1 MAVAAAL
8 LAGCLTGVVA
18 TLAVFKTHNVDVDV
32 ADGSGNSKLNAVWSL
47 AQRHYVDPVDND
59 TVMDRV
65 CAAVMQSLDPHSVYL
80 TSEVLKKESEELSGN
95 FEGVGIVV
103 QMRNDT
109 VCVSQVIPGGPS
121 ERVGIQACDRILEV
135 DGLAVSGAKYVLDS
149 VVARLRGPRKSVVD
163 LKVVRPSA
171 HRTMLLK
178 VVRDVIT
185 MPSLSY
191 SGMLDAR
198 TGYVCIDRFGET
210 TYREFCKAV
219 SDLKGQGMSRLVL
232 DLRGNGGGLLSAAL
246 GICDELL
253 PGKELIVYTEGAHHW
268 REEEHSVPGGL
279 FCKGDLVVMI
289 DEFSASASEIVAGA
303 VQDNDRGIIV
313 GRRSFG
319 KGLVQ
324 QQYKLPDHSAVQ
336 LTVSRYYTPS
346 GRCIQRPYDRGTDEY
361 YSDFIQHVMD
371 EYKGDSILTKIYDTT
386 PYYTSQGRVVY
397 GGGGIYPDHTIH
409 YKYDDNVVYY
419 NQLANKGIISDYVFD
434 YVSQQGSRIKKE
446 YPGAKDFIGR
456 FRVSDDMLEQM
467 LRRAD
472 KAGLKRDSRCIS
484 RYSDEIRSRIKAEI
498 GSMMY
503 STSVFYAVQ
512 LRYDPELKEALS
524 VK

>member
-1 MAVAAAL
+1 M

-18 TLAVFKTHNVDVDV
+18 TLAVFKTHNVDVVV

-47 AQRHYVDPVDND
+47 VQRHYVDPVDND
-59 TVMDRV
+59 SVMDKV
-65 CAAVMQSLDPHSVYL
+65 CTAVLQSLDPHSIYL
-80 TSEVLKKESEELSGN
+80 NSEVLKKESEQLSGN

-121 ERVGIQACDRILEV
+121 DRVGIEAGDRILEV
-135 DGLAVSGAKYVLDS
+135 DGLAVSGVKYVLDS
-149 VVARLRGPRKSVVD
+149 VVGRLRGPRKSVVD

-191 SGMLDAR
+191 SGMLDAK
-198 TGYVCIDRFGET
+198 TGYMRIGLFGET
-210 TYREFCKAV
+210 TYKEFCKAV
-219 SDLKGQGMSRLVL
+219 SELKEQGMTRLVL

-253 PGKELIVYTEGAHHW
+253 PGKELIVYTKGTHQR
-268 REEEHSVPGGL
+268 REEEHSTPGGL

-324 QQYKLPDHSAVQ
+324 QQYRLPDYSAVQ
-336 LTVSRYYTPS
+336 ITVSRYYTPS

-397 GGGGIYPDHTIH
+397 GGGGIYPDYTIH
-409 YKYDDNVVYY
+409 YKSDENIVYY
-419 NQLANKGIISDYVFD
+419 NQLINKGVIADYVFD
-434 YVSQQGSRIKKE
+434 YVTQQGSRIRKE
-446 YPGAKDFIGR
+446 YPEAKDFINHYKVG
-456 FRVSDDMLEQM
+456 DDMLEQV

-472 KAGLKRDSRCIS
+472 KAGMERDSRCIS
-484 RYSDEIRSRIKAEI
+484 RYRDEIRSRIKAEI

-503 STSVFYAVQ
+503 SSSVFYAVQ